1 MTGLIQ
7 ESIRTSKVGMF
18 GISFNS
24 EWENW
29 IPELTKPLHGR
40 NRLRLHNVIIGTLF
54 GSGRHTMRSWR
65 RAIDLSS
72 RFRNYFF
79 LDCVG
84 RKILPIASTLWMIV
98 FKHLASHPSPV
109 FMFTINYQSTKRS
122 GPKLQGAAYHHNP
135 TPGPAGSKFLNSN
148 NWVAASWLQRP
159 PCFGLIRLP
168 LPGLLYVRK
177 REIFRKSTSL

>member
-1 MTGLIQ
+1 
-7 ESIRTSKVGMF
+7 MF

-40 NRLRLHNVIIGTLF
+40 NRWRLHNVIIGTLF
-54 GSGRHTMRSWR
+54 GSGRHTMTSWR

-168 LPGLLYVRK
+168 LPGLLYVRNK
-177 REIFRKSTSL
+177 EIFRKSTSL